1 MIQNLRLNSKKNY
14 VFLKKYEAWETYLIS
29 ALNAYLPAYLPKTK
43 LRLIKFLHR
52 PENHQKLKVILKSC
66 AENYQITEY
75 ILTKIKEMKTEKANF
90 FNSMDVE
97 DIKDIIEKVIN
108 LNIPDE
114 LFLDNIDSEHYDG
127 IIKDKALSLNIRNKL
142 VIKKMSKEISD
153 SLPNSEIEAIINKLR
168 PNTTP
173 DKKLYIEAMKNA
185 TERLR
190 NIFKRLITG
199 LTNTNELLE
208 LIKITN
214 EKFNNINSIINKEL
228 NPFSEDEKKILGDK
242 NFLYFNECVVFEP
255 SPVVTGENRV

>member
-1 MIQNLRLNSKKNY
+1 
-14 VFLKKYEAWETYLIS
+14 
-29 ALNAYLPAYLPKTK
+29 
-43 LRLIKFLHR
+43 
-52 PENHQKLKVILKSC
+52 
-66 AENYQITEY
+66 
-75 ILTKIKEMKTEKANF
+75 MKTEKANF

-108 LNIPDE
+108 LNIPDN

-185 TERLR
+185 TRRLR
-190 NIFKRLITG
+190 NIFKRLIISLTTG
-199 LTNTNELLE
+199 EELLE
-208 LIKITN
+208 LIKITKD
-214 EKFNNINSIINKEL
+214 KFNNINIIIKQAISLLFATRSGN
-228 NPFSEDEKKILGDK
+228 IG
-242 NFLYFNECVVFEP
+242 
-255 SPVVTGENRV
+255 